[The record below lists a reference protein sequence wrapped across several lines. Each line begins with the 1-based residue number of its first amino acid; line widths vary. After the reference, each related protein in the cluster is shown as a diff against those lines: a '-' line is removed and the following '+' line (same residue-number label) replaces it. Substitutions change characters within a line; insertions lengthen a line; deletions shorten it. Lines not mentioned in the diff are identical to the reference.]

1 MARRNDRR
9 GDNRREARRNND
21 DNRNTK
27 REREARIERTTW
39 FLLVLVVAVIY
50 FIPETTR
57 LPNWVVPAAGAVI
70 LLGSG
75 AVQYSRRMRVS
86 PITWIGGAVMLF
98 MALLA
103 LYFGFDAD
111 LLGFSLVVFALVIG
125 FGVLT
130 GET

>member
-39 FLLVLVVAVIY
+39 FLLVLVFAVIY